1 MKRRFLLNQANDDL
15 VLPGGDVTPP
25 ADDPNTGDAPTDVPA
40 DDPNTGDAPTD
51 VPPADDKEGAEDL
64 NLFEEGEE
72 ESLDIDVE
80 VVDYELELPEDSKI
94 PEEEFDALVELA
106 KEQGLTKEEAEARL
120 AIMEKSYSS
129 AEDLYVKARAD
140 KLKQELFQDEYFNT
154 PEKRK
159 EAQEDIARAL
169 KEYKNPELVK
179 LVKEDPFIRNNKE
192 IMRLLVDMGRSL
204 RPEKAPAGNQEGVNT
219 GGDDSNSILK
229 QYYPSMF

>member
-15 VLPGGDVTPP
+15 VLPGGEVTPP
-25 ADDPNTGDAPTDVPA
+25 ADDQ
-40 DDPNTGDAPTD
+40 NTGDAPTD
-51 VPPADDKEGAEDL
+51 VPPADDSKEDKDETEDL
-64 NLFEEGEE
+64 NLFEEAND

-80 VVDYELELPEDSKI
+80 VVNYELELPEDSKI

-120 AIMEKSYSS
+120 SIMEKSYSS
-129 AEDLYVKARAD
+129 AEDLYVKTRAE

-159 EAQEDIARAL
+159 ESQEDIARAL

-179 LVKEDPFIRNNKE
+179 LVKEDPFVRNNKT
-192 IMRLLVDMGRSL
+192 IMKLLVDMGRSL

-219 GGDDSNSILK
+219 GEDDNNSILK